1 MSESLHPIG
10 QKVDPTLLVQT
21 HQVGVWRYLRSLGCD
36 SHEAEDL
43 TQETFLKVLE
53 KPFQEM
59 GEAAARS
66 YLLRVAK
73 HQLIDRRRREGRS
86 IAVENIEQVEE
97 FWNRHASNQHGAR
110 SGQDEQRDLI
120 DTLRH
125 CLEGLTA
132 RAQTALRMRFEDHC
146 TREQIAEALG
156 IGPHGAKNLMQR
168 AKQQLKQCLDDKQGL
183 DEKQA
188 EADRPSSD

>member
-10 QKVDPTLLVQT
+10 QKVDPALLVQT

-36 SHEAEDL
+36 QHEAEDL
-43 TQETFLKVLE
+43 TQDTFLKVLE

-59 GEAAARS
+59 GEASARS

-86 IAVENIEQVEE
+86 IAVENIEQIEE
-97 FWNRHASNQHGAR
+97 FWNRHGKIT
-110 SGQDEQRDLI
+110 GQNDQQDLI
-120 DTLRH
+120 DTLKH
-125 CLEGLTA
+125 CLEGLTS
-132 RAQTALRMRFEDHC
+132 RAQTALRMRFEDHS

-168 AKQQLKQCLDDKQGL
+168 AKQQLKQCLD
-183 DEKQA
+183 EKQA
-188 EADRPSSD
+188 EADSPSGD